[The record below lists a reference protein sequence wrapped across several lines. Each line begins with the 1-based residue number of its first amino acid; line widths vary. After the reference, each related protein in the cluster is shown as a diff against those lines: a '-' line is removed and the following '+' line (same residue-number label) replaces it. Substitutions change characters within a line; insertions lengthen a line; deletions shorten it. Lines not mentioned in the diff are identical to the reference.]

1 MNNLQSFNDNK
12 LKLEDR
18 NDKVDPKIL
27 ADVLSDFADI
37 LTERLQR
44 FSGVSIR
51 CRASGIRETDSSALP
66 PISRSGFTP
75 MVYFGESLEGEFLI
89 SLRIFDQIISTIS
102 GQQVD
107 RTVQRDW
114 RPLSR
119 IETLVLTDIGEIVA
133 ASFARALPKA
143 MSSFDLNGYAP
154 HPEVRFGGFQRRSWD
169 RFVHTRKLLAF
180 DMTLHAGGVTG
191 SFTLLT
197 PSINAIVVDQP
208 IEKYSSLR
216 DQWDWRQDQRR
227 NERASIASLNLSR
240 RLLGFDHT
248 RIEALLAGES
258 TAVAAACLRLAPHH
272 LIISYLRTL
281 APSTASEMIDLLVS
295 HRSPRP
301 SLVSALNRLFS
312 QEKRAGSRA
321 AARGRLIRALMAVSA

>member
-1 MNNLQSFNDNK
+1 MNNLLSFNSNQTK
-12 LKLEDR
+12 SVGINDR
-18 NDKVDPKIL
+18 DDPNIL
-27 ADVLSDFADI
+27 ADVLSDFAGI

-44 FSGVSIR
+44 FAGVSIR

-66 PISRSGFTP
+66 PISRSGLTP
-75 MVYFGESLEGEFLI
+75 MVYFGETLEGQFLI
-89 SLRIFDQIISTIS
+89 SLRAFDQIISTLS

-107 RTVQRDW
+107 RTALRDW

-133 ASFARALPKA
+133 ASFARALPKVL
-143 MSSFDLNGYAP
+143 SSLDLNGYAP
-154 HPEVRFGGFQRRSWD
+154 HPEVRFGGFQRRRLD
-169 RFVHTRKLLAF
+169 RVVHTRRLLAF
-180 DMTLHAGGVTG
+180 DMELDAGGVTG

-197 PSINAIVVDQP
+197 PSINAIVADQP

-216 DQWDWRQDQRR
+216 DRWEWRQDQRR

-248 RIEALLAGES
+248 RIKALLDGES

-281 APSTASEMIDLLVS
+281 APSMASEMIDLLVS
-295 HRSPRP
+295 HRSPRH

-312 QEKRAGSRA
+312 QEIRAGSKA
-321 AARGRLIRALMAVSA
+321 AARGRLIRALMAISG